1 MSGFTA
7 FFIGLIGLN
16 AAMGAAA
23 LLSRFLSWGFGI
35 AVGVV
40 CGLVMVV
47 LSFKWKRGVL
57 FFCGIY
63 AMTGV
68 VLTSMSIRDYVTARS
83 GGIAEDISVR
93 QAAEHPSAGAF
104 RFRDAV
110 LRSDVRGQVQTG
122 HADANGFRTWNW
134 YYVAAVVPEDWT
146 SREPVSIWAAC
157 GEISS
162 CRKDW
167 AVPFKAGVRL
177 NPETTSIPDYRKA
190 VENAEAVTGVTS
202 SPKALFITWV
212 ENPSAAID
220 KYKSDAILTA
230 KIWNIVWLINV
241 LAVWAFTMIKKR
253 KAERNPRRVVPPA
266 VS

>member
-1 MSGFTA
+1 MSSFTA
-7 FFIGLIGLN
+7 FFVGLFGLN

-23 LLSRFLSWGFGI
+23 LLSRYLSWGFGI
-35 AVGVV
+35 AAGIIF
-40 CGLVMVV
+40 GLVIVV
-47 LSFKWKRGVL
+47 LSFKFKRWVL

-63 AMTGV
+63 ALTGV

-83 GGIAEDISVR
+83 GGVVEGLSVR
-93 QAAEHPSAGAF
+93 EAADHPVAGGY

-110 LRSDVRGQVQTG
+110 LRSDVRGQVQTS
-122 HADANGFRTWNW
+122 HADVNGFRTSHW

-146 SREPVSIWAAC
+146 GREPVAVWAAC
-157 GEISS
+157 GEIAS

-167 AVPFKAGVRL
+167 DKPFKAGVRL

-190 VENAEAVTGVTS
+190 VEDAESSAGVTS
-202 SPKALFITWV
+202 APNALFIAWV

-220 KYKSDAILTA
+220 KYKSDAFLTA
-230 KIWNIVWLINV
+230 KIWNIVWMVNV
-241 LAVWAFTMIKKR
+241 LAVWAFSIIKKR
-253 KAERNPRRVVPPA
+253 KAERDPRGILPPA